1 MQSLVMPALL
11 TTSVTHHAG
20 ARAAHPIEPPSAALA
35 ALLLLAGIEPAA
47 SSRLASPADDDPLG
61 RAQLP
66 DLGSFAPVS
75 MASTC
80 PPICTAPTAPT
91 APRAHAPARRNA
103 TALLAAAL
111 LAGGCASLQQP
122 AAVTPPAP
130 PPAAWHAPLPPAAD
144 PAVDPGVAE
153 AADLAR
159 WWSRLGDP
167 ALPALVEQALRAN
180 TQVAVAQARLQQA
193 RAARAAAAA
202 ALRPRLGLDA
212 GSQWQWTEATA
223 STRETHRLGLEAAWE
238 ADLWGRAGAGE
249 RAAAAAEQAGALD
262 LDQVRVV
269 VAAEVALALL
279 QWRGALAREALARR
293 HLALLG
299 QTLQIARWRLEA
311 GLATQLEVEQAR
323 SAAER
328 LRAQAPV
335 LAASAGQALNALAT
349 LTARPAAALHAEL
362 NGADPALPPL
372 AAAPVPAV
380 PAEVLRRRP
389 DVAAAERRLAAAGAR
404 VDQADLQRL
413 PALSLNGTLG
423 LQALG
428 LAALGSGA
436 GVATLAAGVG
446 LPLADGGRLQAQVRQ
461 QEGARDEAAAAYRA
475 AVLGALQEVED
486 ALVSIARTGEQ
497 LAALHAAAD
506 AARAAAA
513 LAEQR
518 WRAGLVDFQN
528 VLLAQR
534 SQIEAE
540 DSVAATTV
548 ALAAAQVRLFRALG
562 GGWTP
567 APGEP
572 DAGAPAPTPAAT
584 HTPST
589 PAAATPPAPRQ

>member
-1 MQSLVMPALL
+1 
-11 TTSVTHHAG
+11 
-20 ARAAHPIEPPSAALA
+20 LA
-35 ALLLLAGIEPAA
+35 
-47 SSRLASPADDDPLG
+47 
-61 RAQLP
+61 
-66 DLGSFAPVS
+66 
-75 MASTC
+75 
-80 PPICTAPTAPT
+80 
-91 APRAHAPARRNA
+91 
-103 TALLAAAL
+103 
-111 LAGGCASLQQP
+111 
-122 AAVTPPAP
+122 
-130 PPAAWHAPLPPAAD
+130 PPAAWHAPLPPAAE
-144 PAVDPGVAE
+144 PAE
-153 AADLAR
+153 LAR
-159 WWSRLGDP
+159 WWTRLGDP

-193 RAARAAAAA
+193 RAAREAAAA
-202 ALRPRLGLDA
+202 ALRPRLAFDA

-223 STRETHRLGLEAAWE
+223 STRETHRLGLDAAWE
-238 ADLWGRAGAGE
+238 AELWGRGAAGE

-293 HLALLG
+293 HLALLE
-299 QTLQIARWRLEA
+299 QTLQIARWRHEA
-311 GLATQLEVEQAR
+311 GLATRLEVEQAR

-328 LRAQAPV
+328 LRAQAPAF
-335 LAASAGQALNALAT
+335 AASAAQALNALAT
-349 LTARPAAALHAEL
+349 LSARPVAALHAEL
-362 NGADPALPPL
+362 HGADPALPPL
-372 AAAPVPAV
+372 VAAPVPEL
-380 PAEVLRRRP
+380 PAQVLRRRP
-389 DVAAAERRLAAAGAR
+389 DIAAAERRLAAAGAR
-404 VDQADLQRL
+404 VEQADLQRL
-413 PALSLNGTLG
+413 PALTLSGRLG

-436 GVATLAAGVG
+436 GVATLAAGAVA
-446 LPLADGGRLQAQVRQ
+446 PLADGGRLQAQVRQ

-497 LAALHAAAD
+497 LAALRAAAD
-506 AARAAAA
+506 AARAAAG

-528 VLLAQR
+528 VLLSLR

-567 APGEP
+567 AAGEP
-572 DAGAPAPTPAAT
+572 GAGAQAPTPAAT
-584 HTPST
+584 LIFRP
-589 PAAATPPAPRQ
+589 PAAPTTSPR